1 MNYFTAKKFSFISK
15 ALPEDTFGVISM
27 KGSEGISKPYE
38 FEVMLISDNLE
49 IDFDVIMQ
57 GAAKLVFHRET
68 GGDAI
73 YNGIITQF
81 EHLHAIGGYAF
92 YRAYLV
98 PRLWWLSIT
107 KHNQIIL
114 DKSIP
119 EFAKMVLVDGGLTQ
133 NDFEFRL
140 QGAYDPIE
148 YVCQYNESHLN
159 FLSRWLEREG
169 IYYYFEQSGNAE
181 KVIFTDTRLAH
192 TELSAGKVLTYSPP
206 SGLEALR
213 AAEVLTSFHCRRSLM
228 PEKVFLK
235 DYNYRKPSLEMTG
248 EANVDPRGRGT
259 VFFYN
264 EHIKTPEEGKRL
276 AKIRAES
283 ILCRREVY
291 LGEGSVPFMLPGF
304 TFTLEKHY
312 RKGVNQNYLI
322 TDIDHEGNQ
331 TGYLLAGISVGRSG
345 DEEHKVYYLNYFTA
359 IPGTIQFRP
368 EAKAEKPKISGTITG
383 MIDASGSGQ
392 YAELD
397 PQGRYKILFPFDLSG
412 RTGGKASNWVRMI
425 QPYAGSDHG
434 MHFPLHKGTEVLIT
448 FIDGDPDRPIIAG
461 AVPNPETPSPV
472 SGDNQTMSVIQTAGK
487 NRIAIEDKAGSER
500 ILLHAPNQGSYVRI
514 GAPNDPPP
522 APPPADSAPNWKGD
536 TMKPD
541 TDEFGVNLYTD
552 GVLNIKAAAA
562 NTFVLGEVIDTTGG
576 VYIDTI
582 LGADFDTVIGERMIT
597 SAIASQEFSPTK
609 WSYSATDTEIKG
621 MKTEISDTKTLI
633 MEAHEKIAFTDFDV
647 STLKTALATQKTDIA
662 NDYTQAITTATSL
675 LATKVEVATAKTEA
689 VTEATDLIATQV
701 DVIGE
706 QTQALG
712 EANTLIGQEVRT
724 LGAKVQTIGEATKII
739 GVETKVSTETNHLTA
754 LLNII

>member
-1 MNYFTAKKFSFISK
+1 MDYFTAKKFSFISK
-15 ALPEDTFGVISM
+15 TLPEDTFGVISM

-38 FEVMLISDNLE
+38 FEIMLVSDNLE

-57 GAAKLVFHRET
+57 NTAKLVFHRET
-68 GGDAI
+68 GDDAI
-73 YNGIITQF
+73 YNGIITHF
-81 EHLHAIGGYAF
+81 EHLHAIGEYAF

-119 EFAKMVLVDGGLTQ
+119 EFAQLVLIDGGLTP

-169 IYYYFEQSGNAE
+169 IYYYFDQTEGGE

-213 AAEVLTSFHCRRSLM
+213 AAEVVTSFHCRRSLM

-235 DYNYRKPSLEMTG
+235 DYNYRKPSLEMSG
-248 EANVDPRGRGT
+248 EANVDPQGRGT

-276 AKIRAES
+276 AKIRSES
-283 ILCRREVY
+283 ILCRRELY

-304 TFTLEKHY
+304 TFTLENHY

-331 TGYLLAGISVGRSG
+331 TGYLLSGISVGRSG
-345 DEEHKVYYLNYFTA
+345 DEENKIYYRNYFTA
-359 IPGTIQFRP
+359 IPGTVQFRP
-368 EAKAEKPKISGTITG
+368 EAKAEKPKISGTISG
-383 MIDASGSGQ
+383 MIDAAGSGQ

-397 PQGRYKILFPFDLSG
+397 PQGRYKIIFPFDLSG
-412 RTGGKASNWVRMI
+412 RTGGKASNWVRMA

-448 FIDGDPDRPIIAG
+448 FIDGDPDRPVIAG
-461 AVPNPETPSPV
+461 AVTNPETPSPV
-472 SGDNQTMSVIQTAGK
+472 SGDNQTKSRVVSASGNEFHM
-487 NRIAIEDKAGSER
+487 EDAAGSER
-500 ILLHAPNQGSYVRI
+500 ILLNSPNQQSYIRV
-514 GAPNDPPP
+514 GAPNDPPSGWVSP
-522 APPPADSAPNWKGD
+522 SEWQSTDD
-536 TMKPD
+536 PD
-541 TDEFGVNLYTD
+541 YGLNFNTAGQ
-552 GVLNIKAAAA
+552 LNITAGTSNEIIMGESTETIIGVEICTTVGLTIYLYFGGYCDFKFPESWDFSPETHEMKGIRTLINAVNNRVTTTENQIFVDHNKLAATELKVTNLKTAVDDQKVQVTADYTAA
-562 NTFVLGEVIDTTGG
+562 IAAKTQALATHDEVI
-576 VYIDTI
+576 
-582 LGADFDTVIGERMIT
+582 AAKT
-597 SAIASQEFSPTK
+597 SAIAE
-609 WSYSATDTEIKG
+609 AT
-621 MKTEISDTKTLI
+621 
-633 MEAHEKIAFTDFDV
+633 
-647 STLKTALATQKTDIA
+647 TAAGAKTD
-662 NDYTQAITTATSL
+662 
-675 LATKVEVATAKTEA
+675 
-689 VTEATDLIATQV
+689 
-701 DVIGE
+701 
-706 QTQALG
+706 ALG
-712 EANTLIGQEVRT
+712 EQVKA
-724 LGAKVQTIGEATKII
+724 LGA
-739 GVETKVSTETNHLTA
+739 ETKTVGERVEVLGSKLETAAMATLTIASQTNIHAEESTITA
-754 LLNII
+754 LCSIL

>member
-38 FEVMLISDNLE
+38 FEIMLVSDNLE
-49 IDFDVIMQ
+49 VDFDVIMQ
-57 GAAKLVFHRET
+57 GTAKLVFHRET

-73 YNGIITQF
+73 YNGIITHF

-114 DKSIP
+114 NKSFP
-119 EFAKMVLVDGGLTQ
+119 EFARMVLIDGGLTPI
-133 NDFEFRL
+133 DFEFRL
-140 QGAYDPIE
+140 QGDYEPIE

-169 IYYYFEQSGNAE
+169 IYYYFDQTESGE

-192 TELSAGKVLTYSPP
+192 TDLAAGKVLTYSPP

-213 AAEVLTSFHCRRSLM
+213 AAEVVASFHCRRSLM

-235 DYNYRKPSLEMTG
+235 DYNYRKPSLEMSG
-248 EANVDPRGRGT
+248 EANVDPKGRGT

-304 TFTLEKHY
+304 TFTLENHY

-331 TGYLLAGISVGRSG
+331 TGYLLSGISVGQSG
-345 DEEHKVYYLNYFTA
+345 DEENKIYYHNYFSA
-359 IPGTIQFRP
+359 IPGSVQFRP
-368 EAKAEKPKISGTITG
+368 EAKAEKPKISGTISG
-383 MIDASGSGQ
+383 MIDAAGSGQ

-412 RTGGKASNWVRMI
+412 RTGGKASNWIRMA

-461 AVPNPETPSPV
+461 AVPNPETPSRV
-472 SGDNQTMSVIQTAGK
+472 SGDNQSMSVIHTAGK
-487 NRIAIEDKAGSER
+487 NKISIEDQAGSER
-500 ILLHAPNQGSYVRI
+500 ILLHSPNQGSYVRI

-522 APPPADSAPNWKGD
+522 ADAPDWKGK
-536 TMKPD
+536 TMESDPD
-541 TDEFGVNLYTD
+541 HFGMHLYTD
-552 GVLNIKAAAA
+552 GLLDIEAASS
-562 NTFVLGEVIDTTGG
+562 NSVILGEETT
-576 VYIDTI
+576 TI
-582 LGADFDTVIGERMIT
+582 LGLSVETVGGACFDTVIGERMIT
-597 SAIASQEFSPTK
+597 SAIAYQEFSPTK
-609 WSYSATDTEIKG
+609 WSYSASDTEIKG
-621 MKTEISDTKTLI
+621 LKTEIATTKADLLVEHNKVAATELAASTLRTDVDYDRTHVSAVVTQAIADKTVALATKAEVTASEEKAIAESTKAIAASTKALGERIDVVGQDTKTVGDEVKVLGSKLETAA
-633 MEAHEKIAFTDFDV
+633 MATLTIASQTNV
-647 STLKTALATQKTDIA
+647 HAEESTITALCSI
-662 NDYTQAITTATSL
+662 L
-675 LATKVEVATAKTEA
+675 
-689 VTEATDLIATQV
+689 
-701 DVIGE
+701 
-706 QTQALG
+706 
-712 EANTLIGQEVRT
+712 
-724 LGAKVQTIGEATKII
+724 
-739 GVETKVSTETNHLTA
+739 
-754 LLNII
+754 

>member
-15 ALPEDTFGVISM
+15 TLPEDTFGVISM

-38 FEVMLISDNLE
+38 FEIMLVSDNLE

-57 GAAKLVFHRET
+57 NTAKLVFHRET

-73 YNGIITQF
+73 YNGIITHF
-81 EHLHAIGGYAF
+81 EHLHAIGEYAF

-114 DKSIP
+114 DKSLP
-119 EFAKMVLVDGGLTQ
+119 EFAQMVLIDGGLTTA
-133 NDFEFRL
+133 DFEFRL

-169 IYYYFEQSGNAE
+169 IYYYFDQTESGE

-192 TELSAGKVLTYSPP
+192 TELPAGKVLTYSPP

-213 AAEVLTSFHCRRSLM
+213 AAEVVASFHCRRSLM

-235 DYNYRKPSLEMTG
+235 DYNYRKPSLEMSG
-248 EANVDPRGRGT
+248 EANVDPQGRGT

-304 TFTLEKHY
+304 TFTLESHY
-312 RKGVNQNYLI
+312 RKGVNQSYLI

-331 TGYLLAGISVGRSG
+331 TGYLLSGISMGRSG
-345 DEEHKVYYLNYFTA
+345 DEDNKIYYRNFFTA
-359 IPGTIQFRP
+359 IPGSVQFRP
-368 EAKAEKPKISGTITG
+368 EAKTEKPKISGTISG

-397 PQGRYKILFPFDLSG
+397 PQGRYKIVFPFDLSG
-412 RTGGKASNWVRMI
+412 RTGGKASNWVRMA
-425 QPYAGSDHG
+425 QPYAGTDHG

-461 AVPNPETPSPV
+461 AVTNPETPSPV
-472 SGDNQTMSVIQTAGK
+472 SGDNQTKSRVVSASGNEFHM
-487 NRIAIEDKAGSER
+487 EDAAGSER
-500 ILLHAPNQGSYVRI
+500 ILLNSPKQQSFIRI
-514 GAPNDPPP
+514 GAPNDPPSGWNP
-522 APPPADSAPNWKGD
+522 DQPSEWSSNLADDNYGFNFNTAGQ
-536 TMKPD
+536 M
-541 TDEFGVNLYTD
+541 
-552 GVLNIKAAAA
+552 NITAGTS
-562 NTFVLGEVIDTTGG
+562 NEIILGEATS
-576 VYIDTI
+576 TI
-582 LGADFDTVIGERMIT
+582 LGLSIDTVIGLNIYAYLGGYIDVQYPAEWKFAPESKHFRASKT
-597 SAIASQEFSPTK
+597 SVHGTETK
-609 WSYSATDTEIKG
+609 VVTE
-621 MKTEISDTKTLI
+621 
-633 MEAHEKIAFTDFDV
+633 
-647 STLKTALATQKTDIA
+647 KTDLVA
-662 NDYTQAITTATSL
+662 EHN
-675 LATKVEVATAKTEA
+675 EV
-689 VTEATDLIATQV
+689 
-701 DVIGE
+701 
-706 QTQALG
+706 
-712 EANTLIGQEVRT
+712 
-724 LGAKVQTIGEATKII
+724 
-739 GVETKVSTETNHLTA
+739 VETKVEATVDKTQVHAEEIVVVENQQKVVAEELKVGESRSQVVIMWEKAIVEDTNVTASKVDTVAEQVEVKAAETKTTGESVVLQGSEVKTSGEITQTSGVVTEITGEDTKVAGLVS
-754 LLNII
+754 IV

>member
-15 ALPEDTFGVISM
+15 TLPQDTFGVISM

-38 FEVMLISDNLE
+38 FEIMLVSDNLE

-57 GAAKLVFHRET
+57 NTAKLVFHRET
-68 GGDAI
+68 GADAI
-73 YNGIITQF
+73 YNGIITHF
-81 EHLHAIGGYAF
+81 EHLHAIGEYAF

-114 DKSIP
+114 DKSLP
-119 EFAKMVLVDGGLTQ
+119 EFAQMVLIDGGLTP

-169 IYYYFEQSGNAE
+169 IYYYFDQTEGGE

-192 TELSAGKVLTYSPP
+192 TELAAGKVLTYSPP

-213 AAEVLTSFHCRRSLM
+213 AAEVVASFHCRRSLM

-235 DYNYRKPSLEMTG
+235 DYNYRKPSLEMSG
-248 EANVDPRGRGT
+248 EANVDPQGRGT

-283 ILCRREVY
+283 ILCRRELY

-304 TFTLEKHY
+304 TFTLENHY
-312 RKGVNQNYLI
+312 RKGVNQSYLI

-331 TGYLLAGISVGRSG
+331 TGYLLSGISVGGGS
-345 DEEHKVYYLNYFTA
+345 DEENKVNYRNYFTA
-359 IPGTIQFRP
+359 IPGSVQFRP
-368 EAKAEKPKISGTITG
+368 EAKAEKPKISGTISG
-383 MIDASGSGQ
+383 MIDAAGSGQ

-397 PQGRYKILFPFDLSG
+397 PQGRYKIIFPFDLSG
-412 RTGGKASNWVRMI
+412 RTGGKASNWVRMA
-425 QPYAGSDHG
+425 QPYVGSDHG

-461 AVPNPETPSPV
+461 AVPNPETPSVV
-472 SGDNQTMSVIQTAGK
+472 SGDNQSMSVLNTAGK
-487 NRIAIEDKAGSER
+487 NKIAIEDQAGSER
-500 ILLHAPNQGSYVRI
+500 ILLHSPNQGSFIRI

-522 APPPADSAPNWKGD
+522 PDDYSSSGGDADVG
-536 TMKPD
+536 
-541 TDEFGVNLYTD
+541 
-552 GVLNIKAAAA
+552 LNFSTAYQLTVTAGTSNEVI
-562 NTFVLGEVIDTTGG
+562 LGEETSTIFGLAV
-576 VYIDTI
+576 DTI
-582 LGADFDTVIGERMIT
+582 LGANFDTCVGERMIT

-609 WSYSATDTEIKG
+609 WSYSATDTAIEGLKDRVTAAENTIVTEAAKVVATDLKVTTLRTDVDFD
-621 MKTEISDTKTLI
+621 KTHVSAVVTQAIADKTVALATILEVTASEEKAIAASTKAIAASTKTLGERIDVIGQDTKTAGDEI
-633 MEAHEKIAFTDFDV
+633 KV
-647 STLKTALATQKTDIA
+647 LASKLHTCA
-662 NDYTQAITTATSL
+662 
-675 LATKVEVATAKTEA
+675 
-689 VTEATDLIATQV
+689 EATYTIAS
-701 DVIGE
+701 
-706 QTQALG
+706 QTNVLVEESTVAAL
-712 EANTLIGQEVRT
+712 
-724 LGAKVQTIGEATKII
+724 
-739 GVETKVSTETNHLTA
+739 VSIL
-754 LLNII
+754 

>member
-15 ALPEDTFGVISM
+15 TLPQDTFGVISM

-38 FEVMLISDNLE
+38 FEIMLVSDNLE

-57 GAAKLVFHRET
+57 NTAKLVFHRET

-73 YNGIITQF
+73 YNGIITHF
-81 EHLHAIGGYAF
+81 EHLHAIGEYAF

-114 DKSIP
+114 DKSLP
-119 EFAKMVLVDGGLTQ
+119 EFAQMVLIDGGLTP

-140 QGAYDPIE
+140 QGTYDPIE

-169 IYYYFEQSGNAE
+169 IYYYFDQTEGGE

-192 TELSAGKVLTYSPP
+192 TELAAGKVLTYSPP

-213 AAEVLTSFHCRRSLM
+213 AAEVVASFHCRRSLM

-235 DYNYRKPSLEMTG
+235 DYNYRKPSLEMSG
-248 EANVDPRGRGT
+248 EANVDPQGRGT

-264 EHIKTPEEGKRL
+264 EHIKTPAEGKRL

-304 TFTLEKHY
+304 TFTLESHY

-331 TGYLLAGISVGRSG
+331 TGYLLSGISVGVGG
-345 DEEHKVYYLNYFTA
+345 DEENKVNYRNYFTA
-359 IPGTIQFRP
+359 IPGSVQFRP
-368 EAKAEKPKISGTITG
+368 EAKAEKPKISGTISG
-383 MIDASGSGQ
+383 MIDAAGSGQ

-412 RTGGKASNWVRMI
+412 RSGGKASNWVRMA
-425 QPYAGSDHG
+425 QPYVGSDHG

-461 AVPNPETPSPV
+461 AVPNPETPSRV
-472 SGDNQTMSVIQTAGK
+472 SGDNQSMSVIHTAGK
-487 NRIAIEDKAGSER
+487 NKISIEDQAGSER
-500 ILLHAPNQGSYVRI
+500 ILLHSPNQGSYVRI

-522 APPPADSAPNWKGD
+522 ADGPTWKGD
-536 TMKPD
+536 TMEPD
-541 TDEFGVNLYTD
+541 QDHFGMHLYTNGLLD
-552 GVLNIKAAAA
+552 IEAATQ
-562 NTFVLGEVIDTTGG
+562 NSVVLGEVT
-576 VYIDTI
+576 DTI
-582 LGADFDTVIGERMIT
+582 IGAEICTTVGLTIYLYLGGYCDVKFPEKWDFSPESTEMKGLRTVINAVNNRVTTTENQVFVDHNKLAATELKVTNLKTAVDDQKVQVTADYTAAIAARTEAMATVAQVAASEEKAIAESTKAIAASTKALGERIDVVGQDTKTVGDEVKVLGSKLETAAMAT
-597 SAIASQEFSPTK
+597 LTIASQTNIHASQ
-609 WSYSATDTEIKG
+609 DTI
-621 MKTEISDTKTLI
+621 
-633 MEAHEKIAFTDFDV
+633 
-647 STLKTALATQKTDIA
+647 TALCSI
-662 NDYTQAITTATSL
+662 L
-675 LATKVEVATAKTEA
+675 
-689 VTEATDLIATQV
+689 
-701 DVIGE
+701 
-706 QTQALG
+706 
-712 EANTLIGQEVRT
+712 
-724 LGAKVQTIGEATKII
+724 
-739 GVETKVSTETNHLTA
+739 
-754 LLNII
+754 

>member
-15 ALPEDTFGVISM
+15 TLPEDTFGVISM

-38 FEVMLISDNLE
+38 FEVMLVSDNLE
-49 IDFDVIMQ
+49 IDFDGIMQ
-57 GAAKLVFHRET
+57 NTAKLVFHREA

-73 YNGIITQF
+73 YNGIITNF
-81 EHLHAIGGYAF
+81 EHLHAIGEYAF

-107 KHNQIIL
+107 RHNQIIL
-114 DKSIP
+114 DKSLP
-119 EFAKMVLVDGGLTQ
+119 EFAQMVLIDGGLTP

-140 QGAYDPIE
+140 QGSYDPIE

-169 IYYYFEQSGNAE
+169 VYYYFDQMESGE

-192 TELSAGKVLTYSPP
+192 TDLAAGKVLTYSPP

-213 AAEVLTSFHCRRSLM
+213 AAEVVTSFHCRRSLM

-235 DYNYRKPSLEMTG
+235 DYNYRKPSLEMSG
-248 EANVDPRGRGT
+248 EANVDPKGRGT

-276 AKIRAES
+276 ARIRAES
-283 ILCRREVY
+283 ILCRRELY

-304 TFTLEKHY
+304 TFNLENHY
-312 RKGVNQNYLI
+312 RKDVNQSYLI

-331 TGYLLAGISVGRSG
+331 TGYLLSGISVGPSG
-345 DEEHKVYYLNYFTA
+345 DEENEIYYNNYFTA
-359 IPGTIQFRP
+359 IPGSVQFRP
-368 EAKAEKPKISGTITG
+368 EAKTEKPKISGTISG
-383 MIDASGSGQ
+383 MIDAAGSGQ

-397 PQGRYKILFPFDLSG
+397 PQGRYKIVFPFDLSG
-412 RTGGKASNWVRMI
+412 RTGGKASNWVRMA

-461 AVPNPETPSPV
+461 AVTNPETPSPV
-472 SGDNQTMSVIQTAGK
+472 SGANQSMSVLNTAGK
-487 NRIAIEDKAGSER
+487 NKIAIEDQAGSER
-500 ILLHAPNQGSYVRI
+500 ILLHSPNQGSFIRI

-522 APPPADSAPNWKGD
+522 PDDYSSSGGDADVGLNFSTAYQLTVTAGTSNEVILGEE
-536 TMKPD
+536 TS
-541 TDEFGVNLYTD
+541 TIFGVA
-552 GVLNIKAAAA
+552 V
-562 NTFVLGEVIDTTGG
+562 
-576 VYIDTI
+576 DTI
-582 LGADFDTVIGERMIT
+582 LGANFDTCVGERMIT

-621 MKTEISDTKTLI
+621 LKTEIATTKSDLLVEHNKVAATELAVTSLRTDVDYDKTHVSAVVTQAIADKTVALATKAEVTASEEKAIAESTKAIAASTKTLGERIDVIGQDTKTAGD
-633 MEAHEKIAFTDFDV
+633 E
-647 STLKTALATQKTDIA
+647 LKVLASKLHTCA
-662 NDYTQAITTATSL
+662 
-675 LATKVEVATAKTEA
+675 
-689 VTEATDLIATQV
+689 EATYTIAS
-701 DVIGE
+701 
-706 QTQALG
+706 QTNVHAEESTVAAL
-712 EANTLIGQEVRT
+712 
-724 LGAKVQTIGEATKII
+724 
-739 GVETKVSTETNHLTA
+739 VSIL
-754 LLNII
+754 